1 MIKRSILAGAVA
13 LAATCALGGVSSS
26 IAATTSLGGS
36 ISVEN
41 SSPMIE
47 VANRNFKRRFYYN
60 SRMHGQRY
68 RSRHGSYR
76 HYHGG
81 YWYSSPWWHRSGAV
95 IALGVAPAY
104 GYGYGYNAYNG
115 GGGDHV
121 QWCYDHYR
129 SYDARSN
136 TFMGYDGYRHECNSP
151 YAY

>member
-13 LAATCALGGVSSS
+13 LAATCALGGASSS
-26 IAATTSLGGS
+26 IAATTSLGGPV
-36 ISVEN
+36 SVEN

-47 VANRNFKRRFYYN
+47 VANRQYKKRFYYR
-60 SRMHGQRY
+60 SRVHGPRY
-68 RSRHGSYR
+68 RHRHSHYR

-81 YWYSSPWWHRSGAV
+81 YYYSNPWWRHSGPV
-95 IALGVAPAY
+95 IALGIAPS
-104 GYGYGYNAYNG
+104 YGYGYNSYR

-121 QWCYDHYR
+121 QWCYNRYR
-129 SYDARSN
+129 SYDVRSN